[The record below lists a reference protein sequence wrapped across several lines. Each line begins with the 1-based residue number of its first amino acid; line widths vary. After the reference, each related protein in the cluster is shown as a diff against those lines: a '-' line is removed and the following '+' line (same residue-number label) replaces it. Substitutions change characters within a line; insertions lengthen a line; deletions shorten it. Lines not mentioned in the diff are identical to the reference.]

1 MDSTIEILKRKIE
14 SFTPELAEAFI
25 RIVDNLD
32 TTPKSNVPQFQLD
45 EVFERIKFHKE
56 NPSTK
61 LDFFENI
68 SEFEKICA

>member
-1 MDSTIEILKRKIE
+1 MDSTIEILKSKIE
-14 SFTPELAEAFI
+14 NLTPELAEAFI
-25 RIVDNLD
+25 RIIDNMD
-32 TTPKSNVPQFQLD
+32 TTSTSAIPQFQLD
-45 EVFERIKFHKE
+45 EVFDRIQFHNE

>member
-1 MDSTIEILKRKIE
+1 MDSTIGILKSKIE
-14 SFTPELAEAFI
+14 SLTPELAEAFI
-25 RIVDNLD
+25 RIIDNMD
-32 TTPKSNVPQFQLD
+32 TTSTSAIPQFQLD
-45 EVFERIKFHKE
+45 EVFDRIQFHNE

>member
-1 MDSTIEILKRKIE
+1 MDSTIEILKSKIE
-14 SFTPELAEAFI
+14 SLTPKLAEAFI
-25 RIVDNLD
+25 RIIDNMD
-32 TTPKSNVPQFQLD
+32 TTSTSAIPQFQLD
-45 EVFERIKFHKE
+45 EVFDRIQFHNE

>member
-1 MDSTIEILKRKIE
+1 MNATAEILKSKIE
-14 SFTPELAEAFI
+14 SLTPELAEAFI
-25 RIVDNLD
+25 RIIDNMD
-32 TTPKSNVPQFQLD
+32 TTSTSAIPQFQLD
-45 EVFERIKFHKE
+45 EVFDRIQFHKE

>member
-1 MDSTIEILKRKIE
+1 MDSSIEILKRKIE
-14 SFTPELAEAFI
+14 NFTPELAEAFI
-25 RIVDNLD
+25 KIVDSLD
-32 TTPKSNVPQFQLD
+32 TTSTSSIPQFQLD
-45 EVFERIKFHKE
+45 EVFDRIKFHNK

>member
-1 MDSTIEILKRKIE
+1 MESSIEILKRKIE
-14 SFTPELAEAFI
+14 SFTPELAAAFI

-45 EVFERIKFHKE
+45 EVFNRIQFHTE
-56 NPSTK
+56 NPATK

-68 SEFEKICA
+68 SELEKICA

>member
-1 MDSTIEILKRKIE
+1 MNVTAEILKSKIE
-14 SFTPELAEAFI
+14 SLTPELTEAFI
-25 RIVDNLD
+25 RIIDHMD
-32 TTPKSNVPQFQLD
+32 EGIKSEIPQFQLD
-45 EVFERIKFHKE
+45 EVFDRIKFHSQ

>member
-1 MDSTIEILKRKIE
+1 MDSTIGILKSKIE
-14 SFTPELAEAFI
+14 SLTPELAEAFI
-25 RIVDNLD
+25 RIINNMD
-32 TTPKSNVPQFQLD
+32 TTSTSAIPQFQLD
-45 EVFERIKFHKE
+45 EVFDRIQFHKE

>member
-1 MDSTIEILKRKIE
+1 MDSSIEILKRKIE

-25 RIVDNLD
+25 KIVDNLD
-32 TTPKSNVPQFQLD
+32 TVPKSNVPQFQLD
-45 EVFERIKFHKE
+45 EVSNRIQFRTE

-68 SEFEKICA
+68 SELEKICA

>member
-1 MDSTIEILKRKIE
+1 MNATAEILKSKIE
-14 SFTPELAEAFI
+14 SLTPELAEAFI
-25 RIVDNLD
+25 RIIDNMD
-32 TTPKSNVPQFQLD
+32 TTSTSAIPQFQLD
-45 EVFERIKFHKE
+45 EVFDRIQFHNE